1 VLRIALCQG
10 DERAP
15 NLRRTLEL
23 VIDDIHWSSRQDVL
37 IKPNLVL
44 ADRPDAITHRDALIA
59 LLDSVRARYSGQ
71 LTIAEGC
78 ALDPTMQVFRSL
90 GYPAIAD
97 FYRAH
102 LLDLNS
108 DEIAPVTLY
117 HHSGRPLHLRLARR
131 VVKSD
136 CRISLTLPKTHDAVM
151 VTLSIKNMVMG
162 SLVNRRVAARSDR
175 PLWCDRLGR
184 AIWGHGNGWGSDK
197 AAMHQGYPMMN
208 INLALVAQL
217 VRPHLSVLD
226 GHVAMQGAGPSDGA
240 LVPWGIAIAST
251 DPLAVDVL
259 AARLMGFDP
268 NEIGYLNYCAH
279 LGLGCADLAHVEV
292 LGNVTMEKAAR
303 QLIPP
308 QATSGS
314 SAGIIPMRPGCSRSP
329 LPRLRHDRSDLCQT
343 LASGMHPMR

>member
-1 VLRIALCQG
+1 MPRIALCQG

-15 NLRRTLEL
+15 NLRHTLEL
-23 VIDDIHWSSRQDVL
+23 VMEDIHWPSRQDVL

-44 ADRPDAITHRDALIA
+44 ADRPDAITHREALIT
-59 LLDSVRARYSGQ
+59 LLDSIRARYSGR

-78 ALDPTMQVFRSL
+78 ALHSTSQVFQSL

-97 FYRAH
+97 FYHAH

-108 DEIAPVTLY
+108 DETTPVTVY
-117 HHSGRPLHLRLARR
+117 HYSGQPLHLRLARR
-131 VVKSD
+131 VVESD
-136 CRISLTLPKTHDAVM
+136 CRISLTLPKTHDTVL

-162 SLVNRRVAARSDR
+162 SLVNRRLAAHPDR
-175 PLWCDRLGR
+175 PFWRDRLGR

-226 GHVAMQGAGPSDGA
+226 GHVAMEGAGPSDGA
-240 LVPWGIAIAST
+240 LVPWGIAIAGA

-279 LGLGCADLAHVEV
+279 LGLGCADLTRVEM
-292 LGNVTMEKAAR
+292 LGDVAMEKVARRLSPHPSYVRQQRWHYPDATRLLQAA
-303 QLIPP
+303 
-308 QATSGS
+308 
-314 SAGIIPMRPGCSRSP
+314 SAEFTP
-329 LPRLRHDRSDLCQT
+329 
-343 LASGMHPMR
+343 

>member
-1 VLRIALCQG
+1 VPRIALCQG

-23 VIDDIHWSSRQDVL
+23 VIGDIHWPSRQDVL
-37 IKPNLVL
+37 VKPNLVL
-44 ADRPDAITHRDALIA
+44 AGRPDAITHRDALIA
-59 LLDSVRARYSGQ
+59 LLDSVRARYSGR

-78 ALDPTMQVFRSL
+78 ALDPTMQVFQSL
-90 GYPAIAD
+90 GYPTIAN

-108 DEIAPVTLY
+108 DEITPVTVY
-117 HHSGRPLHLRLARR
+117 HHSGRSLHLRLARH
-131 VVKSD
+131 VVESD

-151 VTLSIKNMVMG
+151 VTLSIKNIVMG
-162 SLVNRRVAARSDR
+162 SLVNRRLATHPDR
-175 PLWCDRLGR
+175 PLWRDRLGR
-184 AIWGHGNGWGSDK
+184 AIWGHGDGWGSDK

-208 INLALVAQL
+208 INLALVTQL

-226 GHVAMQGAGPSDGA
+226 GHVAMEGAGPSDGT
-240 LVPWGIAIAST
+240 LVPWGIAIAGA

-279 LGLGCADLAHVEV
+279 LGLGCADLTHVEV
-292 LGNVTMEKAAR
+292 LGNVEMEKVSLHLSPHPSHVKQQRWHHPHAFH
-303 QLIPP
+303 LL
-308 QATSGS
+308 QAGLTK
-314 SAGIIPMRPGCSRSP
+314 A
-329 LPRLRHDRSDLCQT
+329 T
-343 LASGMHPMR
+343 L